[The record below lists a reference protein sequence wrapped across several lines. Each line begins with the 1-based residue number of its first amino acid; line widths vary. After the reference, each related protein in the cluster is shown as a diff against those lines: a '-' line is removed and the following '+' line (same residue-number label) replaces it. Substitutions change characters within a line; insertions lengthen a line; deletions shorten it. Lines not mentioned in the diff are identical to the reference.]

1 MFKGLFCDLK
11 SDPRSTELNP
21 WKHVFPTDSQIHLLF
36 SITNWSHAELYVLAL
51 QCAHK
56 LQRDRRRYKFICP
69 EHWVKLLFFPPI
81 VAGHIAVFVT
91 DYGTI
96 YGTPHIT
103 ITIIYITII
112 FYYYYIYYLLII
124 LFIYCYYITLIY
136 VTIILLHILLLFHI
150 WSLLWKQMV
159 IVVILSKN

>member
-103 ITIIYITII
+103 IIYITII